1 MRRRC
6 EYEAAV
12 VRPGGRGYYG
22 QSASGVQETRT
33 MNTTTAPESAVD
45 PRRFKSFAEFYP
57 FYLSE
62 HANRTCRRLHFAGST
77 ISLLC
82 LVALVATL
90 NPLWLLAG
98 LVAGY
103 GFAWVGHF
111 GFEKNRPASFKRP
124 LYSFMGDWAMYRD
137 IWLGKVKI

>member
-1 MRRRC
+1 
-6 EYEAAV
+6 
-12 VRPGGRGYYG
+12 
-22 QSASGVQETRT
+22 

-62 HANRTCRRLHFAGST
+62 HANRSCRRLHFAGTT

-103 GFAWVGHF
+103 GFAWIGHF
-111 GFEKNRPASFKRP
+111 GFEESRPDPCRGGKQLP
-124 LYSFMGDWAMYRD
+124 LQQV
-137 IWLGKVKI
+137 L